1 MPRSDYD
8 VVIQGYYIW
17 DFLSRFCPIT
27 VGVPFMLPYDS
38 LVSYDTYCVIGV
50 ILTLSYCAE
59 LCLRVFDLQVQAL
72 HAFTAATTLSYASSP
87 GYMQHIHE
95 AYFAAAQVDIRR
107 LRSVYSSQDVN
118 DVNLYRRLSFTDR
131 FLTSHDIWQVYQFFR
146 IYLPQLGI

>member
-1 MPRSDYD
+1 MPVPRSDYD

-50 ILTLSYCAE
+50 ILTLT
-59 LCLRVFDLQVQAL
+59 LLRRAPSLPPSLRPPNSASTRL
-72 HAFTAATTLSYASSP
+72 HRRHYASAP

-95 AYFAAAQVDIRR
+95 AYFAECWRR
-107 LRSVYSSQDVN
+107 LRLAFGVCVVN

-131 FLTSHDIWQVYQFFR
+131 FLTSHDIWQVYRFSC
-146 IYLPQLGI
+146 IYLPQLGL